1 MKYIPVQETI
11 PQSKRQEFNEKI
23 VYLIDSDTAV
33 GAGITKEDI
42 YNAYTGD
49 GGLHGLERSMFD
61 SYAKYSEAKKEVENG
76 QFFTPPYLC
85 KFITD
90 CLQVDKEDV
99 DLDEIYEK
107 FGVDYDLLALLMYQ
121 EEDEE
126 GHFKIRWGEQKIS

>member
-76 QFFTPPYLC
+76 QFFTPP
-85 KFITD
+85 
-90 CLQVDKEDV
+90 
-99 DLDEIYEK
+99 
-107 FGVDYDLLALLMYQ
+107 
-121 EEDEE
+121 
-126 GHFKIRWGEQKIS
+126 

>member
-61 SYAKYSEAKKEVENG
+61 SYAKYSEAKKRWR
-76 QFFTPPYLC
+76 
-85 KFITD
+85 TD
-90 CLQVDKEDV
+90 SSSPRLISANLSQTVC
-99 DLDEIYEK
+99 
-107 FGVDYDLLALLMYQ
+107 
-121 EEDEE
+121 
-126 GHFKIRWGEQKIS
+126 RWTKRMWWQI